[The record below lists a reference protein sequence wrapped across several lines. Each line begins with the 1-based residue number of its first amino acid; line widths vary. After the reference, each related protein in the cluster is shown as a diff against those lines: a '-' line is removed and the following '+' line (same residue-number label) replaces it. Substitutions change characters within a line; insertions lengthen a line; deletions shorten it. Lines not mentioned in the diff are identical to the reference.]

1 MRLGVLEVG
10 APDTTLSVSFESQL
24 VPQIASAL
32 QDDHEKKKKK
42 KDQCAPL
49 VQIDFW
55 VHFYIFAIIFWDY
68 LRSAEGK

>member
-10 APDTTLSVSFESQL
+10 APDTTLSISFESQL

-49 VQIDFW
+49 FQIDFW
-55 VHFYIFAIIFWDY
+55 VHFYFYSHFFGTI
-68 LRSAEGK
+68 